1 MQDLAPGGVT
11 AHGRGWV
18 LAAAVWA
25 LVIVVFGVIPTHEV
39 LSSTVG
45 RHEDLAASLGHF
57 GEYVVFAFLL
67 AVALGGW
74 RISVR
79 PLVLAAAIAVA
90 LGWGIEVVQSS
101 LSYRDFQ
108 VSDGVVDMAGVA
120 TGLAAFSVAVLWRE
134 ARRRARPG

>member
-1 MQDLAPGGVT
+1 MHDVAPGRLT
-11 AHGRGWV
+11 ARGRGWV
-18 LAAAVWA
+18 LAAAGWA

-45 RHEDLAASLGHF
+45 SGENAATSLGHF

-74 RISVR
+74 RISVK
-79 PLVLAAAIAVA
+79 PMVLAAAIAVA
-90 LGWGIEVVQSS
+90 LGWAIEVVQLS
-101 LSYRDFQ
+101 LPYRDFQ
-108 VSDGVVDMAGVA
+108 VVDGTVDMAGVA
-120 TGLAAFSVAVLWRE
+120 VGLAAFSVAVSWRE